1 MKHTILARRY
11 AKALFSLGK
20 ETGKTEEYNEM
31 LGGIAGLYDDS
42 AAGVGDAVM
51 NPLYPLDVRQ
61 KVMAKIA
68 ESVQA
73 DAIMTSFLNLLIEKK
88 RADILPDIA
97 YEMQLM
103 VDKDQNIS
111 HGSIISA
118 VVLEGALLKNIQA
131 TLEKL
136 TGNRVILETQ
146 VDPSIIGGI
155 IAKVGDLVLD
165 GSIKTQLNG
174 LKESIKGRE

>member
-1 MKHTILARRY
+1 MRQTILAQRY

-20 ETGKTEEYNEM
+20 ETNKNENYRDALGAIAELYKEESIENA
-31 LGGIAGLYDDS
+31 LI
-42 AAGVGDAVM
+42 

-68 ESVQA
+68 KSAKA
-73 DAIMTSFLNLLIEKK
+73 DTILTKFLNLLVEKK

-97 YEMQLM
+97 HEMRVM
-103 VDKDQNIS
+103 VDKEQNIS
-111 HGSIISA
+111 HGSVVSA
-118 VVLEGALLKNIQA
+118 IELDDTLKEKIQRALEKITGNKV
-131 TLEKL
+131 TLEAS
-136 TGNRVILETQ
+136 
-146 VDPSIIGGI
+146 VDPSIIGGV

>member
-1 MKHTILARRY
+1 
-11 AKALFSLGK
+11 
-20 ETGKTEEYNEM
+20 
-31 LGGIAGLYDDS
+31 
-42 AAGVGDAVM
+42 VGDALN

-61 KVMAKIA
+61 KAMAKIA

-97 YEMQLM
+97 NELQVM

-118 VVLEGALLKNIQA
+118 VELDQTLLDKIQA

-136 TGNRVILETQ
+136 TGNKVILETQ

>member
-1 MKHTILARRY
+1 MRQTILARRY

-20 ETGKTEEYNEM
+20 EQGRTEEYSEQ
-31 LGGIAGLYDDS
+31 LKAIAGLYADE
-42 AAGVGDAVM
+42 AAGVCDAVT
-51 NPLYPLDVRQ
+51 NPLYPVDVRE

-73 DAIMTSFLNLLIEKK
+73 DTIMANFLKLLIAKK
-88 RADILPDIA
+88 RADIIPDIA
-97 YEMQLM
+97 EAMQAM

-111 HGSIISA
+111 HGTIVSA
-118 VVLEGALLKNIQA
+118 IELNGDLMTKIQA

>member
-1 MKHTILARRY
+1 
-11 AKALFSLGK
+11 
-20 ETGKTEEYNEM
+20 M
-31 LGGIAGLYDDS
+31 LGAIAELYADES
-42 AAGVGDAVM
+42 IGVGDAVT

-97 YEMQLM
+97 EAMQGM

-111 HGSIISA
+111 HGSIVSA
-118 VVLEGALLKNIQA
+118 VEIDDALLGKIQA

-136 TGNRVILETQ
+136 TGNKVILETQ

>member
-1 MKHTILARRY
+1 MLMGLA
-11 AKALFSLGK
+11 A
-20 ETGKTEEYNEM
+20 
-31 LGGIAGLYDDS
+31 LYDDS
-42 AAGVGDAVM
+42 AAGVADAVT
-51 NPLYPLDVRQ
+51 NPLYPLEVRQ

-73 DAIMTSFLNLLIEKK
+73 DQVMTSFLNLLIEKK

-97 YEMQLM
+97 HEMRVM
-103 VDKDQNIS
+103 VDKEQNIS
-111 HGSIISA
+111 HGSIVSA
-118 VVLEGALLKNIQA
+118 VALDQALLDKAQS
-131 TLEKL
+131 TLEHL
-136 TGNRVILETQ
+136 TGNKVILETQ

>member
-1 MKHTILARRY
+1 
-11 AKALFSLGK
+11 
-20 ETGKTEEYNEM
+20 M
-31 LGGIAGLYDDS
+31 LGAIAELYADES
-42 AAGVGDAVM
+42 IGVGDAVT

-73 DAIMTSFLNLLIEKK
+73 DAIMTSFLKLLIEKK

-97 YEMQLM
+97 EAMQGM

-118 VVLEGALLKNIQA
+118 VEIDDVLLGKIQA

-136 TGNRVILETQ
+136 TGNKVILETQ